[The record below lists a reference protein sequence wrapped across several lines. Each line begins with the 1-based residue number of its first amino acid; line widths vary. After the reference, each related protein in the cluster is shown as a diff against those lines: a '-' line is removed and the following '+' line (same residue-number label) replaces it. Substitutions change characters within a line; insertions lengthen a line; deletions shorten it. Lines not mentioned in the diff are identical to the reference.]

1 MYDDCPSDSNLVK
14 DRQNFIKNNYSE
26 RKEFIK
32 YTKKFVKL
40 MVDYSLFTLDVF
52 NRKKG
57 SKLNEP
63 QIEDIVNF
71 NLNFILQQIQDPE
84 FLSIVREET
93 ISRYEFSID

>member
-1 MYDDCPSDSNLVK
+1 MYDDRPSDSILVK
-14 DRQNFIKNNYSE
+14 DRRNFIKNNYLE

-32 YTKKFVKL
+32 FTKRFVNL
-40 MVDYSLFTLDVF
+40 MVDYSLFVLDVF

-57 SKLNEP
+57 LKLNEA

>member
-1 MYDDCPSDSNLVK
+1 MYDDYPSNSNLDK
-14 DRQNFIKNNYSE
+14 DRQDFIKNNYSE

-32 YTKKFVKL
+32 FTKRFVQL

-57 SKLNEP
+57 SELNEA
-63 QIEDIVNF
+63 QVEDIVNF